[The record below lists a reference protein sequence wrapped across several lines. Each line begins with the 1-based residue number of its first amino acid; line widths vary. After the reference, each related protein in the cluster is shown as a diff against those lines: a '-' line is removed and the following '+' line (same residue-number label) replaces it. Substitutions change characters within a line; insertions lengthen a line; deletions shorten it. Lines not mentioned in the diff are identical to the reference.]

1 MQITMRAARTGA
13 TLICEWK
20 LRHKPY
26 LGQNIL
32 GTFLLEVQTALA
44 KEKNA
49 IGRSWLIW
57 TTRSRITV
65 GSAAEMAA
73 FDAAVIRLNL

>member
-1 MQITMRAARTGA
+1 MR
-13 TLICEWK
+13 L
-20 LRHKPY
+20 
-26 LGQNIL
+26 NIHGHHPL
-32 GTFLLEVQTALA
+32 PSKEVQAALA

-57 TTRSRITV
+57 TTRSWITF

-73 FDAAVIRLNL
+73 FDAAVVRLNL